1 MGASPMQLAAPAAL
15 PSVGAKLVFALCR
28 SEKGEDKLRPQ

>member
-15 PSVGAKLVFALCR
+15 CHEEERLAAASHGRGARATN
-28 SEKGEDKLRPQ
+28 